1 MGIKEDIKQ
10 SKFANNTS
18 MAMINVIYTYNW
30 LRDLGQPIYKKY
42 GILSQ
47 HYNVLRIVRGKNP
60 QPVSPGEIK
69 EVMLDKGRD
78 LTRLIDKL
86 VGLGLLDRKLCD
98 HNRRKMEIT
107 ITQKGLDLIDEM
119 AEETEGVFNVLKIT
133 EDEAEVLSGLLDKMR
148 GSE

>member
-1 MGIKEDIKQ
+1 MGLKEDIKQ
-10 SKFANNTS
+10 SKFASNKS

-30 LRDLGQPIYKKY
+30 LRDLGQPINKKF

-47 HYNVLRIVRGKNP
+47 HYNVLRIVRGRNP
-60 QPVSPGEIK
+60 EPVSPGEIK

-86 VGLGLLDRKLCD
+86 VSLGLLDRKLCE

-107 ITQKGLDLIDEM
+107 ITKKGLDLV
-119 AEETEGVFNVLKIT
+119 EEVAIENEKVFKALNVS
-133 EDEAEVLSGLLDKMR
+133 EEEAEVLSGLLDKMR